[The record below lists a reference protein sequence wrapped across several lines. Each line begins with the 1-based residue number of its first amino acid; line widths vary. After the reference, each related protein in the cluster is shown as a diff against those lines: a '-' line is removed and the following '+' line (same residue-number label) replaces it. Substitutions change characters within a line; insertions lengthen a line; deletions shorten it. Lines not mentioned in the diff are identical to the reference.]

1 MAKKWKS
8 EALRA
13 KNWEDKIGKIDP
25 RQIEELKKIGISN
38 PERQI
43 RLNSLLNSDNAK
55 DDQIFDLLLDFNL
68 DGMLSQGDV
77 DQKSALQIQEVL
89 SDLKIS
95 KADALNNLLAF
106 VNKGKTEAE
115 PITRVNLTSIANF
128 DEVQAILKNPAMDLK
143 FILQYGAN
151 AAQKFLEAQPKI
163 SDAEALKNKWL
174 VENNK
179 ELHRQIDNRLEQL
192 KALQALRQNNKEDPN
207 FPQADLAKIENK
219 ISDEIK

>member
-77 DQKSALQIQEVL
+77 DQKSALQIKEVL

-106 VNKGKTEAE
+106 VNKGKAE
-115 PITRVNLTSIANF
+115 QITRENLTSIANF
-128 DEVQAILKNPAMDLK
+128 DEVHAILKNPAMDLK

-179 ELHRQIDNRLEQL
+179 ELQCQIDNRLEQL

-207 FPQADLAKIENK
+207 FPQTDLAKIENK

>member
-77 DQKSALQIQEVL
+77 DQKSALQIKEVL

-95 KADALNNLLAF
+95 KADAFNNLLAF
-106 VNKGKTEAE
+106 VNKGKAE
-115 PITRVNLTSIANF
+115 QITRENLTSIANF
-128 DEVQAILKNPAMDLK
+128 DAVQGILKNPAMDLK

-151 AAQKFLEAQPKI
+151 AAQKFLEAQP
-163 SDAEALKNKWL
+163 S
-174 VENNK
+174 VEKDQELK
-179 ELHRQIDNRLEQL
+179 ELWLKQQIESL
-192 KALQALRQNNKEDPN
+192 KQQIESLNQQINKKPKELTGKVATS
-207 FPQADLAKIENK
+207 QGGT
-219 ISDEIK
+219 